1 MSYRAYTQHSPH
13 PFTSGRANGVRAAVL
28 AALLAVV
35 GTVDLMAIAVTDTT
49 GWTAWNTFGSTTPM
63 TDGTPTPTDS
73 GISSNAA
80 DFTGVVSQQA
90 GLIGSTQS
98 VMWQVETNE
107 TGGGKKFDGVI
118 GLGVGLTD
126 NPNEVNFVMLL
137 SATNATQRLRFASM
151 TGAGGVADSPS
162 ELTWG
167 TVGNSAGSAGSSNT
181 LTASTYNKTS
191 AGVITFALSYATLQ
205 QAIQSYA
212 GAAFS
217 SFVVDDLTHLN
228 FVAFTDS
235 SATSGGVA
243 INGDLFGAASTATT
257 RSSTATFTSLGMGTT
272 LIRPGGGPIP
282 EPAAIYQLG
291 GFVGV
296 GLLGF
301 FWRRRRGA
309 KQADSAPSCT

>member
-1 MSYRAYTQHSPH
+1 
-13 PFTSGRANGVRAAVL
+13 VAVV

-49 GWTAWNTFGSTTPM
+49 GWTAWTASGTTTAMTETTTTDTGIPGSAV
-63 TDGTPTPTDS
+63 
-73 GISSNAA
+73 N
-80 DFTGVVSQQA
+80 FTGGISQQA

-98 VMWQVETNE
+98 IMWQMATNE
-107 TGGGKKFDGVI
+107 KGGSNKFDGAI
-118 GLGVGLTD
+118 GFGVGLTD
-126 NPNEVNFVMLL
+126 NPNEINFVVLL
-137 SATNATQRLRFASM
+137 TASNPNQQVQFASM
-151 TGAGGVADSPS
+151 TGAGGVANAPS

-167 TVGNSAGSAGSSNT
+167 TVGNAAGSAGGSDSLNT
-181 LTASTYNKTS
+181 STYNKN

-235 SATSGGVA
+235 SRTSGGVP
-243 INGDLFGAASTATT
+243 INGDLFGTASTATT
-257 RSSTATFTSLGMGTT
+257 RSSTSTFTSLGMGTT

-301 FWRRRRGA
+301 LWRRRRDA
-309 KQADSAPSCT
+309 KRAVSAPRCT

>member
-1 MSYRAYTQHSPH
+1 
-13 PFTSGRANGVRAAVL
+13 
-28 AALLAVV
+28 
-35 GTVDLMAIAVTDTT
+35 MAIAVTDTT
-49 GWTAWNTFGSTTPM
+49 GWTAWNTSGTTTAM

-73 GISSNAA
+73 GISNSAA
-80 DFTGVVSQQA
+80 NFTGGIYQKA
-90 GLIGSTQS
+90 GLLGSDQS
-98 VMWQVETNE
+98 VMWRVETNE
-107 TGGGKKFDGVI
+107 PGGSKKFDGVI

-126 NPNEVNFVMLL
+126 NPNEINFVMLL
-137 SATNATQRLRFASM
+137 SASNQNQQVQFASM
-151 TGAGGVADSPS
+151 SGLGGVANSPS

-167 TVGNSAGSAGSSNT
+167 TVGNAAGSAGGSESLNT
-181 LTASTYNKTS
+181 STYNKN

-217 SFVVDDLTHLN
+217 SLVVDDLTHLN

-235 SATSGGVA
+235 NVNYNGPV
-243 INGDLFGAASTATT
+243 NGDLFGTSNTNIGSTA
-257 RSSTATFTSLGMGTT
+257 SFTSQGMGTT

-291 GFVGV
+291 GFFGV

-301 FWRRRRGA
+301 LWRRRRAA
-309 KQADSAPSCT
+309 KQAVSALRCT

>member
-1 MSYRAYTQHSPH
+1 
-13 PFTSGRANGVRAAVL
+13 VAVV
-28 AALLAVV
+28 AALLAVL

-49 GWTAWNTFGSTTPM
+49 GWTAWNTSGTTTAMTDITTPA
-63 TDGTPTPTDS
+63 DS
-73 GISSNAA
+73 GISNSAA
-80 DFTGVVSQQA
+80 DFTGGIYQKA
-90 GLIGSTQS
+90 GLLGSDQS

-107 TGGGKKFDGVI
+107 PGGSEKFAGVI

-126 NPNEVNFVMLL
+126 NPNEINFVMLL
-137 SATNATQRLRFASM
+137 SASNQNQQVQFASM
-151 TGAGGVADSPS
+151 TGLGGVANSPS

-167 TVGNSAGSAGSSNT
+167 TVGNSAGDAGSSNN
-181 LTASTYNKTS
+181 LTSSTYNKS
-191 AGVITFALSYATLQ
+191 SGVITFALSYATLQ

-235 SATSGGVA
+235 SVDSGGVP
-243 INGDLFGAASTATT
+243 IDGDLFGAASTATT
-257 RSSTATFTSLGMGTT
+257 RSSTASFTSQGMGTT

-291 GFVGV
+291 GFIGV
-296 GLLGF
+296 VLLGF
-301 FWRRRRGA
+301 FWRRRRAA
-309 KQADSAPSCT
+309 KQSVSAPRCT

>member
-1 MSYRAYTQHSPH
+1 MSHRAYTQHSPH
-13 PFTSGRANGVRAAVL
+13 PFTAVRANGVRVAVL
-28 AALLAVV
+28 AALLAMG
-35 GTVDLMAIAVTDTT
+35 GTLDLLAIAVTDTT
-49 GWTAWNTFGSTTPM
+49 GWTAWNTFGTTTAM

-98 VMWQVETNE
+98 IMWQVETGE

-126 NPNEVNFVMLL
+126 NPDEINFVVLV
-137 SATNATQRLRFASM
+137 SATNPTQMVQFASM
-151 TGAGGVADSPS
+151 TGAGCVANSPS

-167 TVGNSAGSAGSSNT
+167 TVGNAARSAGGPDT
-181 LTASTYNKTS
+181 LTTSTYNKTN
-191 AGVITFALSYATLQ
+191 AGVITFALSYATLE
-205 QAIQSYA
+205 QAIRSYA

-235 SATSGGVA
+235 SAISGGVP
-243 INGDLFGAASTATT
+243 IDGDLFGAAST
-257 RSSTATFTSLGMGTT
+257 TATRASNASFTSLGLGTT

-282 EPAAIYQLG
+282 GPAAIYQLG
-291 GFVGV
+291 GFIGV

-301 FWRRRRGA
+301 LWRRRRGA
-309 KQADSAPSCT
+309 KQSVSAPRCT

>member
-1 MSYRAYTQHSPH
+1 
-13 PFTSGRANGVRAAVL
+13 VAVV

-35 GTVDLMAIAVTDTT
+35 GTVNLMAIAVTDTT
-49 GWTAWNTFGSTTPM
+49 GWTAWNTFGTTTAM
-63 TDGTPTPTDS
+63 TDGAPTPTDS

-80 DFTGVVSQQA
+80 NFTGGISQQA
-90 GLIGSTQS
+90 GLLGSDQS

-126 NPNEVNFVMLL
+126 NPNEINFVMLL
-137 SATNATQRLRFASM
+137 SATNTTPRLRFASM
-151 TGAGGVADSPS
+151 TGAGGVANSPS

-167 TVGNSAGSAGSSNT
+167 AVGNSAGSSGSSNT
-181 LTASTYNKTS
+181 LTTSTYNKTNS
-191 AGVITFALSYATLQ
+191 GVITFALSYATLQ

-235 SATSGGVA
+235 SRTSGGVP
-243 INGDLFGAASTATT
+243 INGDLFGAASTSTT
-257 RSSTATFTSLGMGTT
+257 RSSTSTFTSLGMGTT

-291 GFVGV
+291 GFIGV
-296 GLLGF
+296 GLLVF

-309 KQADSAPSCT
+309 KQAVSAPRCT

>member
-1 MSYRAYTQHSPH
+1 MNRPAPTSRATVAAAA
-13 PFTSGRANGVRAAVL
+13 GWANGARMALV

-35 GTVDLMAIAVTDTT
+35 GTANLMAIAVTDTA
-49 GWTAWNTFGSTTPM
+49 GWTAWNTSGTTTAMTEMTTTDTGIPGS
-63 TDGTPTPTDS
+63 
-73 GISSNAA
+73 AV
-80 DFTGVVSQQA
+80 DFTGGISQQA

-98 VMWQVETNE
+98 IMWQVATNE
-107 TGGGKKFDGVI
+107 TGGSNKFGGTI

-126 NPNEVNFVMLL
+126 NPNEINFVVLL
-137 SATNATQRLRFASM
+137 TASNPNQQVQFASM
-151 TGAGGVADSPS
+151 TGPGGVANSPS

-167 TVGNSAGSAGSSNT
+167 TVGNAARSAGESDSLNNN
-181 LTASTYNKTS
+181 TYNKN

-205 QAIQSYA
+205 QAIRTYA

-235 SATSGGVA
+235 SIDSGGVP
-243 INGDLFGAASTATT
+243 IDGDLFGAASTATT
-257 RSSTATFTSLGMGTT
+257 RSSTASFTLQGMGTT

-301 FWRRRRGA
+301 LWRRRRAA
-309 KQADSAPSCT
+309 KQAVSAPRCT